1 MKLICLQIKCILL
14 MVGTMITLPFAHM
27 AGNNALIYWA
37 QNVTDM
43 YDRILTEIT
52 EEKRRNNA

>member
-1 MKLICLQIKCILL
+1 

-27 AGNNALIYWA
+27 AGNDALNYWA

-43 YDRILTEIT
+43 FEKILVEIKG
-52 EEKRRNNA
+52 EEET